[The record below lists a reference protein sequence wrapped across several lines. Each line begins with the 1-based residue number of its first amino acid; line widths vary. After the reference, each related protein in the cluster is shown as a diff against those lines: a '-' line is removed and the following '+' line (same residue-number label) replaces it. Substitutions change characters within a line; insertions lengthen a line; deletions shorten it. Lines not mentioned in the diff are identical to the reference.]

1 MNYYIATKPLGW
13 LQESILV
20 TLNPHLLSI
29 IFFQWF
35 VMLTLVCVPLV
46 IVTLEPCERSET
58 YVNGKR
64 VAQPVQLRSGETGR
78 GLKSSEHMACASNSL
93 IFNSLSKG

>member
-1 MNYYIATKPLGW
+1 MFL
-13 LQESILV
+13 
-20 TLNPHLLSI
+20 
-29 IFFQWF
+29 
-35 VMLTLVCVPLV
+35 LV

-78 GLKSSEHMACASNSL
+78 GLKSSKHMACASNSL
-93 IFNSLSKG
+93 ILYLKVEVIVSIRIYVPVKLQKLSFCIRES